1 MPPPNRRRRL
11 AAGGSAIADALI
23 GYFGNWVPAA
33 IVMLVILLAIIFL
46 I

>member
-1 MPPPNRRRRL
+1 MPPPTRRQRL
-11 AAGGSAIADALI
+11 ADGGSAIANTLI

-33 IVMLVILLAIIFL
+33 VVLVILITIIIL